1 VHQERRSLQDRIVL
15 SLVGLDEGWGILIY
29 GVLEMRLL
37 RRRVY
42 EEDSVWGLKKYRSI
56 VVEV

>member
-1 VHQERRSLQDRIVL
+1 ML